1 MKREEYRSSVWKKA
15 IAAASAFI
23 ALAYAIVSS
32 LRDILPVTSDISYEN
47 GISCAAADKYTLIFS
62 LIMCI
67 ILSVRL

>member
-1 MKREEYRSSVWKKA
+1 MREVIVNSTPL
-15 IAAASAFI
+15 I